1 MIVQIKA
8 QPRAA
13 YKGTQVRMQRSITRS
28 DAAQKITCLP
38 SGALRRTWN
47 EPDDG

>member
-13 YKGTQVRMQRSITRS
+13 YKEVRKCGCNAEMCNQ
-28 DAAQKITCLP
+28 AQITCLP